1 MPGTPV
7 LPIFE
12 SIPDALVIVD
22 HAGSIVM
29 ANGNAHALFGYPP
42 GQLTG
47 RPVDD
52 LVPSDARSRHAAH
65 RAGYMAQPR
74 VRPMGMAN
82 MTLSGQRRDGRQ
94 FPVEIALSP
103 VDTPQG
109 LFYLASVRDISE
121 TQRVRQALARARYDA
136 VVARIGQLALA
147 STTDERLASQVP
159 RLLAEVLEVPLVAMI
174 VLEHGLPMLRAS
186 VGLAGG
192 VCPDWL
198 SPTTGPLQEALQG
211 SVAIL
216 GPGSDDARRQGW
228 PGEFGSGAIVPL
240 RDRGSAMGALVAAS
254 ADPARFD
261 HDALQLLQTVANL
274 FSTLVQRRHYEDQL
288 AHAQRLDALGQLTG
302 GVAHDFNNLLT
313 VISGSLQLLEAEG
326 TDRPGAQEIINSAL
340 RSVGRGAELTSKLLV
355 FARRQHLTPM
365 SLDPA
370 TVLADLKL
378 MLRSTLGEG
387 IGVRIAPAAGL
398 PPTFADA
405 SQLDNAL
412 LNLALNARDAMPR
425 GGTVV
430 ISASERWIMADAAR
444 PARMAGHYV
453 AFRVADTG
461 AGMSPEVLA
470 HAFEPFFTTKG
481 LGRGSGLG
489 LSMVY
494 GFVQQSHGFIE
505 IDSRPGVGTAV
516 EMFLPVA
523 TTGMPQS
530 NAPGATVGM
539 AGGTGEMVLLVEDE
553 DDVRKIATAFLS
565 SLGYRV
571 VAMPAAAQAL
581 AALESEAR
589 DAALLFTDV
598 MLGSGMNGVELA
610 LAARVSRPA
619 IGVLLTSGYDP
630 VSARLAS
637 AGDFE
642 LLGKPYRR
650 EQLADAIRRNLP
662 PAAKA

>member
-1 MPGTPV
+1 MHGTPV

-12 SIPDALVIVD
+12 AIPDALVIVD
-22 HAGSIVM
+22 RAGKIVM
-29 ANGNAHALFGYPP
+29 ANGNAHVLFGYAP
-42 GQLTG
+42 GELAG
-47 RPVDD
+47 RAVDD
-52 LVPSDARSRHAAH
+52 LVPTDARARHGAH
-65 RAGYMAQPR
+65 RASYMASPR

-103 VDTPQG
+103 VETPQG
-109 LFYLASVRDISE
+109 LFYLASVRDVSE

-147 STTDERLASQVP
+147 STTDERLASQIP
-159 RLLAEVLEVPLVAMI
+159 QLLADVLDVPVVALV
-174 VLEHGLPMLRAS
+174 VLEHGIPAVRAA
-186 VGLAGG
+186 VGLADGG
-192 VCPDWL
+192 CPAWL
-198 SPTTGPLQEALQG
+198 STTAGPLQEALQG
-211 SVAIL
+211 AVATL
-216 GPGSDDARRQGW
+216 RPGTDGWRRQGW
-228 PGEFGSGAIVPL
+228 PAEFGSGAIVPL
-240 RDRGSAMGALVAAS
+240 LDRGSAMGALVAAS
-254 ADPARFD
+254 GDPDRFD

-313 VISGSLQLLEAEG
+313 VISGSLQLLEAENG
-326 TDRPGAQEIINSAL
+326 DRPGAQEIINSAL

-365 SLDPA
+365 PLDA
-370 TVLADLKL
+370 AAVLGDLKL

-387 IGVRIAPAAGL
+387 IDVRIEHPARL

-412 LNLALNARDAMPR
+412 LNLALNARDAMPG
-425 GGTVV
+425 GGTIL

-444 PARMAGHYV
+444 PARMPGHYV
-453 AFRVADTG
+453 AFRVADNG
-461 AGMSPEVLA
+461 PGMAPDVLA

-494 GFVQQSHGFIE
+494 GFVQQSGGFIE
-505 IDSRPGVGTAV
+505 LDSRPGDGTTV

-523 TTGMPQS
+523 PPGVQEAV
-530 NAPGATVGM
+530 APAATVG
-539 AGGTGEMVLLVEDE
+539 AVGGGETVLLVEDE
-553 DDVRKIATAFLS
+553 EDVRKIAAAFLS

-581 AALESEAR
+581 AALEAEAA
-589 DAALLFTDV
+589 DAAVLFTDV

-610 LAARVSRPA
+610 LAARALRPGL
-619 IGVLLTSGYDP
+619 GVLLTSGYDP

-637 AGDFE
+637 SGDFE
-642 LLGKPYRR
+642 LLPKPYRR
-650 EQLADAIRRNLP
+650 EHLAEAIRRNLP
-662 PAAKA
+662 LAGKA

>member
-22 HAGSIVM
+22 QSGYIVM
-29 ANGNAHALFGYPP
+29 ANGNAHALFGYAP
-42 GQLTG
+42 GELRG
-47 RPVDD
+47 RPVED
-52 LVPSDARSRHAAH
+52 LVPSDARVRHGAH
-65 RAGYMAQPR
+65 RSGYMAQPR

-103 VDTPQG
+103 VETPEG
-109 LFYLASVRDISE
+109 LFYLASVRDVSE

-159 RLLAEVLEVPLVAMI
+159 RLLAEVLEVPVAALV
-174 VLEHGLPMLRAS
+174 VVEQGRLVVRAA
-186 VGLAGG
+186 VGFGDG
-192 VCPDWL
+192 PCPEWL
-198 SPTTGPLQEALQG
+198 STDAGPLQEALQG
-211 SVAIL
+211 TVAIL
-216 GPGSDDARRQGW
+216 RRGTDERRRRGW
-228 PGEFGSGAIVPL
+228 PAEFGSGAIVPL
-240 RDRGSAMGALVAAS
+240 LDRGSAMGALVAAS
-254 ADPARFD
+254 VDPDRFD

-313 VISGSLQLLEAEG
+313 VISGSLQLLEAESG
-326 TDRPGAQEIINSAL
+326 DRPDAQEIINSAL
-340 RSVGRGAELTSKLLV
+340 RSVGRGAELTSKLLA

-365 SLDPA
+365 PLDA
-370 TVLADLKL
+370 AVVLGDLKL
-378 MLRSTLGEG
+378 MLRGTLGEG
-387 IGVRIAPAAGL
+387 IDVRIEHPLTL

-412 LNLALNARDAMPR
+412 LNLALNARDAMPG
-425 GGTVV
+425 GGTLV
-430 ISASERWIMADAAR
+430 ISASERWIMADASR
-444 PARMAGHYV
+444 PSRVPGHYV

-461 AGMSPEVLA
+461 PGMPAEVLA

-494 GFVQQSHGFIE
+494 GFVQQSGGFIE
-505 IDSRPGVGTAV
+505 LDSRPGAGTTV
-516 EMFLPVA
+516 ELFLPVA
-523 TTGMPQS
+523 LPGAAEAAVPAAAVG
-530 NAPGATVGM
+530 APGA
-539 AGGTGEMVLLVEDE
+539 GETVLLVEDE
-553 DDVRKIATAFLS
+553 KDVRKIAAAFVS

-571 VAMPAAAQAL
+571 VAMPAAAPAL
-581 AALESEAR
+581 AALEAEAR
-589 DAALLFTDV
+589 DAAVLFTDV

-610 LAARVSRPA
+610 LAARALRPTL
-619 IGVLLTSGYDP
+619 GVLLTSGYDP

-642 LLGKPYRR
+642 LLPKPYRR
-650 EQLADAIRRNLP
+650 EQLAEALRRNLP
-662 PAAKA
+662 GAGKR